1 MTTAPQPPQPPVPP
15 ARPRTGSN
23 VLAIALL
30 VLALIVLVSVITV
43 WTGLRFLSHSVQV
56 HVNNGQGDKKEV
68 SIQTP
73 VGSLEVR
80 KDVDEAQLDLPIYPG
95 AKRVQDHDAATVNM
109 EFGGEEGVRV
119 VVAKFE
125 TSDPIEKVRN
135 FYQERVGTE
144 VTKFIEKDSEGKTVF
159 EIKHGG
165 QEKIVAL
172 KSGFGGTR
180 IELVRVV
187 HGRAETN

>member
-1 MTTAPQPPQPPVPP
+1 MATAPQPPHPPVPP
-15 ARPRTGSN
+15 APPRTGSN
-23 VLAIALL
+23 VLAIVLL
-30 VLALIVLVSVITV
+30 VLALIVLVSVVTV
-43 WTGLRFLSHSVQV
+43 WTGLRFLSRSVQV
-56 HVNNGQGDKKEV
+56 HVNDGRSDKKEV

-80 KDVDEAQLDLPIYPG
+80 KDVDEAQLGLPIYPG
-95 AKRVQDHDAATVNM
+95 AKRLKDHDTATVKM
-109 EFGGEEGVRV
+109 EFGGEENVRV

-135 FYQERVGTE
+135 FYRERVGGE
-144 VTKFIEKDSEGKTVF
+144 ATKFTEKDSEGKTVF
-159 EIKHGG
+159 EIKRGG

-172 KSGFGGTR
+172 KSEFAGTR

-187 HGRAETN
+187 EGRAETN